1 MESGSSV
8 LRVTEAWVEV
18 PDSEASVEV
27 VLEFAGTYDA
37 YTFFADQPDQLQRL
51 LGGLYD
57 EIARSLAVPEWVRLD
72 LARAVLFY
80 AYRLDYFA
88 GGGGPYEPMVTLVN
102 HIRDLSGGWVMVRA
116 GPAHGSLWRATD
128 ATGSA
133 RHGEFDDS
141 WAYSD
146 DRTYR
151 WWYERRWDTGP
162 SLCFVGLNPATGDTD
177 GKPRPTLAKVVN
189 WAKREGCGAVVV
201 VNLFAYRATNPRD
214 LFVAGVDIVG
224 EGNDGVIQQRSAASR
239 LTPVAWGAH
248 RLARERAADV
258 LPLLRSPLCV
268 GITKSGAPAHPL
280 FVPAA
285 RRLQPYA

>member
-37 YTFFADQPDQLQRL
+37 YTFFADQPDPLQRL

-57 EIARSLAVPEWVRLD
+57 EIAWSLAVPEWVRLD

-116 GPAHGSLWRATD
+116 GPAPGSLWRATD

-162 SLCFVGLNPATGDTD
+162 ACASWDSTP
-177 GKPRPTLAKVVN
+177 PP
-189 WAKREGCGAVVV
+189 
-201 VNLFAYRATNPRD
+201 
-214 LFVAGVDIVG
+214 
-224 EGNDGVIQQRSAASR
+224 VIRTASR
-239 LTPVAWGAH
+239 GQHLPRSSTGPSERGAAPWSWSICSRTERRTPETFSLPAWT
-248 RLARERAADV
+248 LSARETT
-258 LPLLRSPLCV
+258 
-268 GITKSGAPAHPL
+268 G
-280 FVPAA
+280 
-285 RRLQPYA
+285 